1 MNSFTAGSFQ
11 EFCLD
16 FKLFVSIFENSQIT
30 YVPELLS
37 MACSAWMRNSYFE
50 DHLLMA
56 ASVNASGKQ
65 PPKWKASAEA
75 RKGSKKQV
83 RWNIFCFHI

>member
-1 MNSFTAGSFQ
+1 
-11 EFCLD
+11 
-16 FKLFVSIFENSQIT
+16 
-30 YVPELLS
+30 
-37 MACSAWMRNSYFE
+37 MACSAWMWNSYSE

>member
-1 MNSFTAGSFQ
+1 
-11 EFCLD
+11 
-16 FKLFVSIFENSQIT
+16 
-30 YVPELLS
+30 
-37 MACSAWMRNSYFE
+37 MACSAWMWNSYSE

-75 RKGSKKQV
+75 RRGSKKQV
-83 RWNIFCFHI
+83 R